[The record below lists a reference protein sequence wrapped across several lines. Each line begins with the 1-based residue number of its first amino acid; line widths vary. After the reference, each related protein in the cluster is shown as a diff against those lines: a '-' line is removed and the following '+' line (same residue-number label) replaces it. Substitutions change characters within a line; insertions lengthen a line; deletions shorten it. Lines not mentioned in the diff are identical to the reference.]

1 MPRQAHN
8 SQQALI
14 LLRALAE
21 APGQWRHGVSLTRET
36 GLKPGTL
43 YPLLIR
49 LNRDG
54 YLESRWE
61 DPERPGRPPR
71 HAYKLTASG
80 YSLAAERLA
89 TRSIAVAQPA

>member
-1 MPRQAHN
+1 MPRRPHS

-14 LLRALAE
+14 LFRALAA

-43 YPLLIR
+43 YPMLIR

-61 DPERPGRPPR
+61 EPERPGRPPR

-80 YSLAAERLA
+80 CSLSAERLA
-89 TRSIAVAQPA
+89 TRSIFVGQPA